1 MIEIYNE
8 LYSLYGQQHW
18 WPAEKQFE
26 MIVGAILTQNTSWHN
41 VSIAIENLKSHGLLD
56 LFPLLQADEN
66 QVKTLIKPVEF
77 FNVKYERL
85 MYMLEYLM
93 EQGLDNLKF
102 SDAPVDELRK
112 DFLDIKGVGRET
124 ADSILLYAFG
134 RPIFVVDAYTRRL
147 FSRLGYAWMEKADYD
162 EIQRHFMDSL
172 PLDSAIYNEYHAL
185 IVRHCKDFCRKNPL
199 CFECALTCPMKQ
211 QA

>member
-26 MIVGAILTQNTSWHN
+26 MIVGAILTQNTAWHN
-41 VSIAIENLKSHGLLD
+41 VSIAIKNLKSHDLLD

-66 QVKTLIKPVEF
+66 LVKTLIKPVGF
-77 FNVKYERL
+77 FNVKYDRL

-93 EQGLDNLKF
+93 EQGLDNPKF
-102 SDAPVDELRK
+102 SDAPVEELRK
-112 DFLDIKGVGRET
+112 VFLDIKGVGKET

-134 RPIFVVDAYTRRL
+134 RPIFVVDSYTRRL
-147 FSRLGYAWMEKADYD
+147 FSRLGYTWMEKADYD
-162 EIQRHFMDSL
+162 KIQRHFMDSL

-199 CFECALTCPMKQ
+199 CSECALTCPMNQ

>member
-26 MIVGAILTQNTSWHN
+26 MIVGAILTQNTAWHN
-41 VSIAIENLKSHGLLD
+41 VSIAIENLKSYDLLN

-66 QVKTLIKPVEF
+66 LVKRLIKPVGF

-85 MYMLEYLM
+85 VYMLEYLT
-93 EQGLDNLKF
+93 EQGLDNPKF
-102 SDAPVDELRK
+102 SDAPVEELRK
-112 DFLDIKGVGRET
+112 EFLDIKGVGSET

-134 RPIFVVDAYTRRL
+134 RPIFVVDSYTRRL

-185 IVRHCKDFCRKNPL
+185 IVRHCKDFCRKKPL
-199 CFECALTCPMKQ
+199 CSDCALTCPMKQ